1 MNNPQKTLIVPMIIM
16 AGMFSILGFAV
27 GIDAFFIPFVK
38 KAFNIS
44 NTMSYLVFIA
54 TYASFVIFSVPA
66 GLLMKRIGYRGGIV
80 VAFVFL
86 ALSFFMIGMASNFF
100 NYLLFL
106 GALFV
111 NGIGRV
117 VLNAA
122 VNPYVTILGPRESA
136 ARRICMMGIS
146 NKVSYAAASLI
157 LALFLNLADVR
168 MEDTVLPFY
177 LISAIV
183 LVMGIVSRFAPLP
196 ELKAEG
202 EEDKNTGREQ
212 LSASIIASNQKT
224 SMFQFPHLM
233 WGLLA
238 YFFYTGVEVTALGSI
253 NHYASVLGLNNPQN
267 YVWFTSGA
275 MVLGYILGVMMIP
288 KIISQKTALQ
298 FSAVAGFAFCILI
311 VTTPVQASIY
321 FLALLGLANA
331 LILPAIWPLSL
342 ADLGKFTKPAAGLL
356 VTGGLGGGV
365 IPLLYGLTVDLTHS
379 SQLSYL
385 VCLPSYIVIMYFATK
400 GYKLRSSKS

>member
-1 MNNPQKTLIVPMIIM
+1 MSNTQKTLIGPMMIM

-66 GLLMKRIGYRGGIV
+66 GLLMKKIGYRGGIV

-86 ALSFFMIGMASNFF
+86 ALSLFMIGSASDLFS
-100 NYLLFL
+100 YPLFL

-136 ARRICMMGIS
+136 ASRICMMGIS

-168 MEDTVLPFY
+168 MEDTIMPFY

-183 LVMGIVSRFAPLP
+183 LVMGIASRFAPLP

-202 EEDKNTGREQ
+202 EETQKNDGQ
-212 LSASIIASNQKT
+212 VSATVAASNTRT
-224 SMFQFPHLM
+224 SLFQFPHLM
-233 WGLLA
+233 FGLLA

-253 NHYASVLGLNNPQN
+253 NHYASVLGLDNPQN
-267 YVWFTSGA
+267 FVWFTSGA
-275 MVLGYILGVMMIP
+275 MVLGYILGVIVIP
-288 KIISQKTALQ
+288 KVISQVTALK
-298 FSAVAGFAFCILI
+298 FSAFVGLTFCILI
-311 VTTPVQASIY
+311 VSMSAHASIY

-342 ADLGKFTKPAAGLL
+342 SDLGKFTKPAAGLL
-356 VTGGLGGGV
+356 VAGGLGGGV
-365 IPLLYGLTVDLTHS
+365 IPLLYGLAVDLVHS
-379 SQLSYL
+379 SQMAYL
-385 VCLPSYIVIMYFATK
+385 VCLPSYLVILYFATNGHK
-400 GYKLRSSKS
+400 IRK